1 MSHAGLSRL
10 SLAAT
15 LAAITLAGAVRP
27 GFADQN
33 KVIVVTPP
41 VQLQIERDR
50 QQAQQFQLRQQLNR
64 EQDRR
69 ENSQPRPTPNVPVMR
84 PTCTPTNGVSCN

>member
-1 MSHAGLSRL
+1 MSHAGFFGSILAAA
-10 SLAAT
+10 LAAT
-15 LAAITLAGAVRP
+15 ALTVPGAH
-27 GFADQN
+27 ADQ
-33 KVIVVTPP
+33 KRVIFVTPP

-50 QQAQQFQLRQQLNR
+50 AEARQFQLRQQINR

-69 ENSQPRPTPNVPVMR
+69 MNSQAQPTPNVPVMR

>member
-1 MSHAGLSRL
+1 MSHTRLFTL

-15 LAAITLAGAVRP
+15 LAAATLAAPRAN
-27 GFADQN
+27 ADQ
-33 KVIVVTPP
+33 KKIIVVTPP
-41 VQLQIERDR
+41 AQLQIERDR
-50 QQAQQFQLRQQLNR
+50 AEARRFQLRQQLNR

-69 ENSQPRPTPNVPVMR
+69 MNSQPRPAPNVPVMR

>member
-1 MSHAGLSRL
+1 MSHARFFTL
-10 SLAAT
+10 SLAAA
-15 LAAITLAGAVRP
+15 LAATLLTIPPAN
-27 GFADQN
+27 ADQ
-33 KVIVVTPP
+33 KKIIVVTPP

-50 QQAQQFQLRQQLNR
+50 AEARQFQLRQRIDR

-69 ENSQPRPTPNVPVMR
+69 MNSQPQPAPNVPVMR

>member
-1 MSHAGLSRL
+1 MSSTGFLKS
-10 SLAAT
+10 SLVAA
-15 LAAITLAGAVRP
+15 LAIMKLGGAVSP
-27 GFADQN
+27 AMADRN

-50 QQAQQFQLRQQLNR
+50 AEARRYQLRQQLNR

-69 ENSQPRPTPNVPVMR
+69 MNSQAQPTPNVPVMR